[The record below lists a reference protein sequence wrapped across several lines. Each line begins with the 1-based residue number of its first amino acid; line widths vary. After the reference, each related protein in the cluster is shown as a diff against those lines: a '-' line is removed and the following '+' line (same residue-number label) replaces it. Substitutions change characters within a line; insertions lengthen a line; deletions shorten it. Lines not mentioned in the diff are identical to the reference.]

1 MPLVVLPH
9 GVREDEP
16 VQRVDDP
23 DDPRVALYRS
33 LTDAHLRRSIESA
46 NGIFIAEGKMV
57 VRRLLASAY
66 RTRSVLVAP
75 NRVDALADVLAGVE
89 CPVYVAESAVLDA
102 VAGFPIHRGVL
113 ACADRPPERLVP
125 DLLATAVAKGAR
137 RLAVLEDVSDH
148 ENLGA
153 LVRSA
158 AAFGIDA
165 LVLSP
170 GCCDPLSRRAL
181 RVSMGAVLAL
191 PFARSRSWPDDLAAM
206 AAIGFERWGLTPNA
220 DASPMES
227 LTVPE
232 RVAVVLGAEGPG
244 LSEAVLECVDRRVRI
259 TMHSGVGSLNV
270 AAAAAI
276 AFHFIAAV
284 APNAQSAMTEAQ

>member
-1 MPLVVLPH
+1 M
-9 GVREDEP
+9 
-16 VQRVDDP
+16 QRVHDP

-33 LTDAHLRRSIESA
+33 LPDAELRRSVESE
-46 NGIFIAEGKMV
+46 NGIFIAEGKIV

-75 NRVDALADVLAGVE
+75 NRVDALADALDGLE
-89 CPVYVAESAVLDA
+89 CPVYVAAPAVLDA
-102 VAGFPIHRGVL
+102 IAGFPIHRGVL
-113 ACADRPPERLVP
+113 ACAERPPELVV
-125 DLLATAVAKGAR
+125 TTVACSAR

-153 LVRSA
+153 LARSA

-181 RVSMGAVLAL
+181 RVSMGALLAL
-191 PFARSRSWPDDLAAM
+191 PFARSRSWPADLATLAEL
-206 AAIGFERWGLTPNA
+206 GFDRWGLTPSP
-220 DASPMES
+220 DACPMES

-232 RVAVVLGAEGPG
+232 QLAIVLGAEGPG
-244 LSEAVLECVDRRVRI
+244 LSEDALACIDRRVRI
-259 TMHSGVGSLNV
+259 TMSSSIDSLNV
-270 AAAAAI
+270 AAAGAI
-276 AFHFIAAV
+276 AFHFMAARR
-284 APNAQSAMTEAQ
+284 PK